1 MKKVKINS
9 QGQNPTNENM
19 FRTKKFKLMVRDQ
32 IQTMKVFWRL
42 KLTFT
47 QKTLEKEFE
56 KYIGLFSFF
65 GERKKYSCFTE

>member
-1 MKKVKINS
+1 MKICSGQKKVKLI
-9 QGQNPTNENM
+9 
-19 FRTKKFKLMVRDQ
+19 VRDQ

-56 KYIGLFSFF
+56 KYVGLFSFF
-65 GERKKYSCFTE
+65 LGKGKSIHVLKNRLVIQNN